1 MNINLSVSVG
11 EAVDK
16 YSILCIKKNEIKN
29 EEKLKAI
36 RDEMNVIY
44 PQIRQLISTYDY
56 HYQCLLKI
64 NKDIW
69 DLSEKVRDPD
79 LTVDYKNTLF
89 LETFYKNDA
98 RFRIKNKFN
107 KLSSSALKEQKSY
120 PGSQIVLFLNHN
132 FRQHNHY
139 IRYVSLCYDTVILN
153 TTNDYYE
160 SIKILFE
167 NDPHIMINNIMIDT
181 NVNQDIYNIN
191 YDEPIP
197 NLLNY
202 YDFSNEPCINYIM
215 GGRLGDFIHTIYVIM
230 IKYEQ
235 TGKIGK
241 LYITD
246 QLQYGGDEFSISLNQ
261 TFEELYPIISK
272 QHYIKSFEIYNHQSI
287 DINLNDFRKNSNL
300 YGLPWLHLMSNTF
313 NIPMIVKPWITMNV
327 DEKYKDVILIHQST
341 NSWRRIHH
349 FTPIVENLIDGK
361 KCMFITCNPKEYE
374 QYSLKHKVPLE
385 IKSNL
390 YEMFVAIN
398 SCKLFIGNQSSP
410 LTFAMALKIPL
421 IVESAEGHFYNY
433 KYYDN
438 FYYFTPQHYQIEN
451 YI

>member
-36 RDEMNVIY
+36 QDEMNVIY
-44 PQIRQLISTYDY
+44 PQIKELITEHNY
-56 HYQCLLKI
+56 HYQCLLKV

-69 DLSEKVRDPD
+69 DLSEKVRDPN
-79 LTVDYKNTLF
+79 LSVDYKNTLF

-120 PGSQIVLFLNHN
+120 PGSQIVLYVNHSYK
-132 FRQHNHY
+132 QHEHY
-139 IRYVSLCYDTVILN
+139 IRYLSLCYDVVILRVFI
-153 TTNDYYE
+153 DYYE
-160 SIKILFE
+160 EINKSFS
-167 NDPHIMINNIMIDT
+167 NDPHIIVHKIDE
-181 NVNQDIYNIN
+181 NVSYHIS

-197 NLLNY
+197 NLLNT
-202 YDFSNEPCINYIM
+202 YDFRDDQSINYIM

-235 TGKIGK
+235 TGKKGN

-246 QLQYGGDEFSISLNQ
+246 QLQYGGDEFSIPLNQ
-261 TFEELYPIISK
+261 TYQELYPIISK
-272 QHYIKSFEIYNHQSI
+272 QHYIKSFEIYNQQRI
-287 DINLNDFRKNSNL
+287 DINLNHFRHNPNL
-300 YGLPWLHLMSNTF
+300 YGLSWLFLMSNTF
-313 NIPMIVKPWITMNV
+313 NIPMLVKPWITMDV

-349 FTPIVENLIDGK
+349 FTPIVEKLIEGK

-385 IKSNL
+385 LKSNL

-398 SCKLFIGNQSSP
+398 SCQLFIGNQSSP
-410 LTFAMALKIPL
+410 LTFAMALKKPL
-421 IVESAEGHFYNY
+421 IVEAAEGQFYNY
-433 KYYDN
+433 KYYDD
-438 FYYFTPQHYQIEN
+438 FYYFTPHHTQLEN
-451 YI
+451 FSIN